1 MTDRELLELAAKSL
15 GRELLWEK
23 DKFSGREYCR
33 FISCADRWSPLTDD
47 GDALRLATALRI
59 SIIRDS
65 PNVQAVADQLGKG
78 KTKIQEDI
86 LYQCKHT
93 ATRRAIVRA
102 AAEIG
107 KGDL

>member
-15 GRELLWEK
+15 GRELRWEK

-33 FISCADRWSPLTDD
+33 FISCADKWSPLADD

-65 PNVQAVADQLGKG
+65 PNVQAVADQLGER
-78 KTKIQEDI
+78 KTKIQEDV
-86 LYQCKHT
+86 LYQCKHV

-102 AAEIG
+102 AAEVGRGIR
-107 KGDL
+107 